1 MTDVQYCPFCGSA
14 MVYSL
19 MDTLRCKRCKGI
31 WKAGDEV
38 PLACSP
44 PAPDRM
50 IRKRIEPLDARLEK
64 ILDAYLA
71 RHGGRFS
78 FDTLRWQAGDVSVE
92 LFKKYVRR
100 CVADRSI
107 TEEMDRYKRIWYRRS
122 GNKDPNRRFT
132 GAE

>member
-1 MTDVQYCPFCGSA
+1 MTIMQHCPFCGSG

-38 PLACSP
+38 FPAGSPL
-44 PAPDRM
+44 APDRM
-50 IRKRIEPLDARLEK
+50 IRKRTEPLDARLEK

-71 RHGGRFS
+71 RNGGRFS

-92 LFKKYVRR
+92 LFRKYVRR
-100 CVADRSI
+100 CVTDRVLA
-107 TEEMDRYKRIWYRRS
+107 EEKDRHGRIWYRWTC
-122 GNKDPNRRFT
+122 NKDPKRRFT
-132 GAE
+132 GV

>member
-1 MTDVQYCPFCGSA
+1 MTAVQYCPFCGSA

-31 WKAGDEV
+31 WKAGDEIL
-38 PLACSP
+38 PAGSP
-44 PAPDRM
+44 PAPERM

-92 LFKKYVRR
+92 LYKKYVRR
-100 CVADRSI
+100 CVRDRSLA
-107 TEEMDRYKRIWYRRS
+107 EEKDRAGRTWYFRPR
-122 GNKDPNRRFT
+122 
-132 GAE
+132 